1 MATRADEERLSFRI
15 EQHGDRFPVGLVV
28 LPDLTRRVG
37 RAVEIEGVEEP
48 VLEHD
53 PVSTPEHSPVHRGQC
68 RVSRV
73 GARVAI
79 ERGRAIDALA
89 QTLVVVTGDE
99 IRVGQVAVDLLRLK
113 ALVRMKDED
122 RRVAR

>member
-1 MATRADEERLSFRI
+1 M
-15 EQHGDRFPVGLVV
+15 
-28 LPDLTRRVG
+28 
-37 RAVEIEGVEEP
+37 
-48 VLEHD
+48 
-53 PVSTPEHSPVHRGQC
+53 
-68 RVSRV
+68 SRV
-73 GARVAI
+73 GARIAI

-89 QTLVVVTGDE
+89 PTLVVVPGDE